1 MAKVKEKK
9 KKIAGKNQ
17 LSGFLDVI
25 TPSVINFQPKQLNYG
40 DRCQRVLVITD
51 YPQRVGKPG

>member
-40 DRCQRVLVITD
+40 DRFQRVLVITD
-51 YPQRVGKPG
+51 YPQLLV